1 MRSFPVLIMYA
12 ARSERGDVGQAAAEL
27 IWFIM
32 LRKSNYY
39 SYKLVLR
46 RPRPPSPGHTVKA
59 GPNYSENSGR
69 QTGNL
74 RRTERIGF
82 KVL

>member
-1 MRSFPVLIMYA
+1 M
-12 ARSERGDVGQAAAEL
+12 QAAACSSRGAEL

-46 RPRPPSPGHTVKA
+46 PPRPKSAGRTVRA
-59 GPNYSENSGR
+59 GPKYSENSARRPDGR
-69 QTGNL
+69 KETLNQL
-74 RRTERIGF
+74 RIGF

>member
-1 MRSFPVLIMYA
+1 MYA
-12 ARSERGDVGQAAAEL
+12 ARSERCDVGQAAAEL

-39 SYKLVLR
+39 SYKLVLKP
-46 RPRPPSPGHTVKA
+46 PRPMSAGHTVKA
-59 GPNYSENSGR
+59 GPKYSENSEGPSWPPDGR
-69 QTGNL
+69 KETLNQL
-74 RRTERIGF
+74 RIGF

>member
-1 MRSFPVLIMYA
+1 MQSGGLQAGGP
-12 ARSERGDVGQAAAEL
+12 AAAEL

-46 RPRPPSPGHTVKA
+46 QPRPVSAGHTVKA
-59 GPNYSENSGR
+59 GPRYSEN
-69 QTGNL
+69 
-74 RRTERIGF
+74 
-82 KVL
+82 